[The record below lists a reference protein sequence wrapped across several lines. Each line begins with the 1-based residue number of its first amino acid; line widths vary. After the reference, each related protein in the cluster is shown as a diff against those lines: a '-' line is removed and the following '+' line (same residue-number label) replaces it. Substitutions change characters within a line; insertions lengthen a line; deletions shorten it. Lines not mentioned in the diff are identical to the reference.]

1 MSTLEHSVLRP
12 HRPTA
17 PMIDAVQ
24 VTRDN
29 AAAVAREIGGQVVE
43 DPKSSD
49 PTDVAMWLHV
59 PTLRGAQR
67 LLITSEGPVVGRCHD
82 NGRIAYWD
90 RARDFYALYQPT
102 TRHQEGTPR

>member
-1 MSTLEHSVLRP
+1 MSTLTRSVLRP

-17 PMIDAVQ
+17 PMIYAVQ

-43 DPKSSD
+43 DPKASD
-49 PTDVAMWLHV
+49 PTDVAMWLHI

-67 LLITSEGPVVGRCHD
+67 LLITSEGPVVGRCRD

-90 RARDFYALYQPT
+90 RANDFLHLYQPI
-102 TRHQEGTPR
+102 TRSEGTPR